1 MALLRW
7 QQAPLIDQIR
17 RLRYL
22 LPPVLVVV
30 VVFYQLIVAQT
41 LAESYGHIVHYSVEV
56 AFYSLTGPVITWLTL
71 VWVERNLR
79 EKDRLERQLEA
90 YRKER
95 EAVLEE
101 ERSRIARDLHDGIAQ
116 TLYFL
121 ALKADMAGQFIDH
134 NKEKV
139 RAELKE
145 IGRNARQI
153 IREVRRTIFALRPLD
168 WVERDFLPALENF
181 ITGFAEQVG
190 WQITLDIENGLVSV
204 PSRLEP
210 AVFRLVQESLN
221 NVAKHAHATQVRVT
235 LRLVNNGRDLQLMI
249 HDNGNGFD
257 PGSLN
262 NHGFGLKQME
272 NRVTAVGGTFKVLSQ
287 PGEGTQLTSQLPLL
301 EGKVG

>member
-95 EAVLEE
+95 EAILEE

-249 HDNGNGFD
+249 HDNGSGFD

-262 NHGFGLKQME
+262 DHGFGLKQME